1 MIEIQFSAKALR
13 FTLSAIDHQVAAHH
27 KEIELPTTGDDRRS
41 DLSNDA
47 ALLNAVAIDLRRKL
61 EEFESQFPPLGDA
74 RARIKLRKII
84 HCLHCDGFSEEEQD
98 ALINMGS
105 KASPDSSWT
114 NYIYWPDRYG
124 LDGSIEGA
132 LDKIF
137 SYQTIRL

>member
-27 KEIELPTTGDDRRS
+27 KEIELPTTGDDQRS
-41 DLSNDA
+41 DLNNDA
-47 ALLNAVAIDLRRKL
+47 ALLDAIAIDLRRKL
-61 EEFESQFPPLGDA
+61 EEFESQSPLGDA
-74 RARIKLRKII
+74 GARTKLRHII
-84 HCLHCDGFSEEEQD
+84 HCLHCDGFSEDEQD
-98 ALINMGS
+98 ALIKMGS
-105 KASPDSSWT
+105 KASPDPSWT